1 MSADNCSSD
10 CALPPCLHQSAGMMV
25 DVRPWPKAFRPPPP
39 PKQQQTEQQQTDGS
53 DPPEQA
59 QQAQQP
65 RCFYFMGL
73 SKKKVCERAG
83 ARQAARIARSCAGDS
98 QPVRHGATARGSCAS
113 RDQSQPA
120 LEPRLPC
127 SCLQCSLQAQAYNAF
142 SSALVIPQSKVDLTA
157 PVNEFAHKASC
168 ASLTVLLLDQAVLAL
183 CCSTSWKVG
192 WLIEWCVQVQSARL
206 HR

>member
-39 PKQQQTEQQQTDGS
+39 PEQQQTEQQQTDGS

-98 QPVRHGATARGSCAS
+98 QPVRHGATARGSCLLPGTSPNLHLSPGCRALAS
-113 RDQSQPA
+113 NAHCRRKRTMPLAARSSSP
-120 LEPRLPC
+120 
-127 SCLQCSLQAQAYNAF
+127 SLR
-142 SSALVIPQSKVDLTA
+142 SISPHPST
-157 PVNEFAHKASC
+157 
-168 ASLTVLLLDQAVLAL
+168 SLRTRQAVLHSLFCFWPRL
-183 CCSTSWKVG
+183 CLHCAVAQVG
-192 WLIEWCVQVQSARL
+192 KWDG
-206 HR
+206 